1 MYASMHVCMQVG
13 RHVYECMSG
22 MSTYN
27 DAPFQQLEVVFNNPP
42 VDPKCGPC
50 IPSHGPHEVLQAQ
63 RVLEQVGP
71 QYNAAQVGALFHSER
86 QTP

>member
-1 MYASMHVCMQVG
+1 MM
-13 RHVYECMSG
+13 R
-22 MSTYN
+22 
-27 DAPFQQLEVVFNNPP
+27 LFNNPP

-50 IPSHGPHEVLQAQ
+50 IPSHGPNEVLQAQ

-86 QTP
+86 QTL